1 MRIEANVRKVLTP
14 SDLKEKKPMLV
25 QCQGETSI
33 EWRDRNGETKSSP
46 AINFVGGLD
55 GETYDVKIFGSRL
68 WVPPK
73 TALEVT
79 NGKRYYLKYHNEKQF
94 EIAEFTP

>member
-1 MRIEANVRKVLTP
+1 MRIEANVRRVLTP
-14 SDLKEKKPMLV
+14 SDLKGKQPMLV

-33 EWRDRNGETKSSP
+33 EWKDRSGQMKSSP
-46 AINFVGGLD
+46 ALNFVGGLD

-79 NGKRYYLKYHNEKQF
+79 NGNRYYLKHKNDKQF
-94 EIAEFTP
+94 EIAAYEG